1 MVTIPPTGGSSK
13 LGVETS
19 LPLSSSDVKSATTP
33 GDSTAENELI
43 EFLSKCQKQV
53 IVMPEESTESAS
65 KGGTFLAATQTP
77 NEWKAV
83 TAAIQTLVEE
93 ATFEVTKDG
102 ITFRAMDPSHV
113 ALVDLLWPNS
123 DFQKF
128 ECLKTDRF
136 TVRMEDFAKLI
147 RRADSKDSIE
157 ISRQGTDSLNLR
169 ISNGYKREFEL
180 HLIESS
186 QNATPLPKLN
196 FDAKFSTT
204 EPAFDRIL
212 NDVSAIS
219 NHISIDAYQDRVQF
233 SGKGD
238 TGKASVTLDKKGT
251 KEAGKSDI
259 VSLSVEK
266 ESKSTYS
273 IEYLLKITKAAG
285 SATDS
290 IDFEYS
296 SKMPLRME
304 FKLGKNG
311 RIHFYLAPRVTE

>member
-1 MVTIPPTGGSSK
+1 
-13 LGVETS
+13 
-19 LPLSSSDVKSATTP
+19 
-33 GDSTAENELI
+33 
-43 EFLSKCQKQV
+43 
-53 IVMPEESTESAS
+53 MPEESNTSTS
-65 KGGTFLAATQTP
+65 KGGTFSATTQTP

-93 ATFEVTKDG
+93 ATFDVSSDG
-102 ITFRAMDPSHV
+102 ISFRAMDPSHV
-113 ALVDLLWPNS
+113 ALVDLLWPS
-123 DFQKF
+123 GDFQKF
-128 ECLKTDRF
+128 ECLKSDRF

-147 RRADSKDSIE
+147 RRAESKDSVE
-157 ISRQGTDSLNLR
+157 ISRQGTDSLNVRL
-169 ISNGYKREFEL
+169 SNGYKREFEL

-186 QNATPLPKLN
+186 QSSTPLPKLN
-196 FDAKFSTT
+196 FDAKFSAT

-212 NDVSAIS
+212 NDVSAVS

-238 TGKASVTLDKKGT
+238 TGKAAVTLEKRGS
-251 KEAGKSDI
+251 KEASKSDLL
-259 VSLSVEK
+259 SLSADK

-285 SATDS
+285 SATDT
-290 IDFEYS
+290 INFEYS
-296 SKMPLRME
+296 SKMPLRLE

>member
-1 MVTIPPTGGSSK
+1 
-13 LGVETS
+13 
-19 LPLSSSDVKSATTP
+19 
-33 GDSTAENELI
+33 
-43 EFLSKCQKQV
+43 
-53 IVMPEESTESAS
+53 MPEETSTS
-65 KGGTFLAATQTP
+65 KGGTFVATTQTP

-83 TAAIQTLVEE
+83 TSAIQTLVEE
-93 ATFEVTKDG
+93 ATFDVSKDG

-113 ALVDLLWPNS
+113 ALVDLLWPSS

-128 ECLKTDRF
+128 ECLKSDRF

-147 RRADSKDSIE
+147 RRAESKDSIE
-157 ISRQGTDSLNLR
+157 ISREGTESLGVKL
-169 ISNGYKREFEL
+169 SNGYQREFEL

-186 QNATPLPKLN
+186 QNSTPLPKLN
-196 FDAKFSTT
+196 FEAKFSTT

-219 NHISIDAYQDRVQF
+219 NHISIDSYQDRIQF

-238 TGKASVTLDKKGT
+238 TGKASVTLAKKAST
-251 KEAGKSDI
+251 KEPNKSDLL
-259 VSLSVEK
+259 SLDVQK

-285 SATDS
+285 AASDS
-290 IDFEYS
+290 INFEYS
-296 SKMPLRME
+296 SKMPLRLE
-304 FKLGKNG
+304 FKLGKSG

>member
-1 MVTIPPTGGSSK
+1 
-13 LGVETS
+13 
-19 LPLSSSDVKSATTP
+19 
-33 GDSTAENELI
+33 
-43 EFLSKCQKQV
+43 
-53 IVMPEESTESAS
+53 MPEENNESAS
-65 KGGTFLAATQTP
+65 KGGTFVASTQTP

-83 TAAIQTLVEE
+83 TASIQTLVEE
-93 ATFEVTKDG
+93 ATFEVSKDG

-128 ECLKTDRF
+128 ECLKSDRF

-147 RRADSKDSIE
+147 RRAESKDSIE
-157 ISRQGTDSLNLR
+157 ISRQGTESLSVKLT
-169 ISNGYKREFEL
+169 NGYKREFEL

-186 QNATPLPKLN
+186 QGSTPLPKLN

-212 NDVSAIS
+212 NDISAIS
-219 NHISIDAYQDRVQF
+219 NHISIDAYQDHVLF

-238 TGKASVTLDKKGT
+238 TGKASVTLEKKVP
-251 KEAGKSDI
+251 KETVKSDI
-259 VSLSVEK
+259 LSLAVDK

-285 SATDS
+285 SATDH